1 MLINL
6 YITEN
11 GLKKTY
17 DRTTQKIRIS
27 TKEKQSRNDRNL
39 LQKTKKE

>member
-1 MLINL
+1 MVGKKKL
-6 YITEN
+6 YIVYFLNGIN

-27 TKEKQSRNDRNL
+27 TKER
-39 LQKTKKE
+39 